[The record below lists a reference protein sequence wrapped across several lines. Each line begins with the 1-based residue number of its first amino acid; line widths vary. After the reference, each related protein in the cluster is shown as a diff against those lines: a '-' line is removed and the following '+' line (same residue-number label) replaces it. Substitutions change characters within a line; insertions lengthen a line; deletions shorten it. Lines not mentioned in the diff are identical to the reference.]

1 MGKITSLKLLQRGLV
16 LERTS
21 FSKVTEL
28 GYLVVVKIS
37 NKKENV
43 ETYFHNME

>member
-1 MGKITSLKLLQRGLV
+1 MGKITSLKLLQRG
-16 LERTS
+16 TS

-43 ETYFHNME
+43 ETYFH